1 MNHKEQL
8 DPYYVRAAGLSR
20 KALIAT
26 IAALS
31 LAGAA
36 QAQQITFGGL
46 TWDTVQ
52 REHRDHPGVF
62 NVFTATGADSATIRG
77 IYNGSDS
84 GDSVMTTPLPALTAG
99 STVSYDFY
107 LSNNGNNISDYN
119 GGNWLGD
126 LGFVFQTTPTV
137 ANFQNWATDRVVT
150 TWANHRDEVGI
161 GGNNINDGTDLLLG
175 GVHAVWTF
183 NAGDYNVTLTSLVN
197 GTTTTSFTGGYWGT
211 GLADVHAMRVALYD
225 SEQTLTIDNF
235 TVSVAVPEPGSL
247 ALLAL
252 GAVGLAWARRRNS

>member
-1 MNHKEQL
+1 MNQKKQL
-8 DPYYVRAAGLSR
+8 APPPARHERLSR
-20 KALIAT
+20 KAFIST

-31 LAGAA
+31 LAGVA

-62 NVFTATGADSATIRG
+62 NAFTATGADSATIRG
-77 IYNGSDS
+77 VYNGGDA
-84 GDSVMTTPLPALTAG
+84 GDSVMTTTLPTLTAG

-107 LSNNGNNISDYN
+107 LSNNGNNIPDYN

-126 LGFVFQTTPTV
+126 LSFVFQTTPTV
-137 ANFQNWATDRVVT
+137 PNFQNWATDRIVT
-150 TWANHRDEVGI
+150 TWSNHRDEVGI
-161 GGNNINDGTDLLLG
+161 GGNLINDGTDLLLG

-183 NAGDYNVTLTSLVN
+183 NASDYTVTLTSLVN
-197 GTTTTSFTGGYWGT
+197 GATTTSFTGSYWDT
-211 GLADVHAMRVALYD
+211 TSLADVHAMRVALYD

-247 ALLAL
+247 SLLAL
-252 GAVGLAWARRRNS
+252 GALGLARTRRRS

>member
-1 MNHKEQL
+1 MNHKTQL
-8 DPYYVRAAGLSR
+8 NPHYVHAAGLSR
-20 KALIAT
+20 KAFLAT
-26 IAALS
+26 LAALS

-52 REHRDHPGVF
+52 CEHRDHPGVF
-62 NVFTATGADSATIRG
+62 NVFTATGSDSATIRG
-77 IYNGSDS
+77 VYA
-84 GDSVMTTPLPALTAG
+84 GDSVMTTTLPALTAG

-107 LSNNGNNISDYN
+107 LSNNGNNIPDFN
-119 GGNWLGD
+119 GGNWFGD

-137 ANFQNWATDRVVT
+137 PNFQNWTTDRT
-150 TWANHRDEVGI
+150 ISAWNNRNEVGI
-161 GGNNINDGTDLLLG
+161 GGNVINDGTELLTG

-197 GTTTTSFTGGYWGT
+197 GATTTSFTSGYQVGT
-211 GLADVHAMRVALYD
+211 SLADVHAMRVGLWD

-235 TVSVAVPEPGSL
+235 NVTVVPEPGSL
-247 ALLAL
+247 SLLGL
-252 GAVGLAWARRRNS
+252 GAMGLAWARRRS

>member
-1 MNHKEQL
+1 MNHKKQL
-8 DPYYVRAAGLSR
+8 DPLFGSNLCLSR
-20 KALIAT
+20 KAFIAT

-36 QAQQITFGGL
+36 QAQQINFGGL

-77 IYNGSDS
+77 VYNGGDS
-84 GDSVMTTPLPALTAG
+84 GDSVMTTTLPTLTAG
-99 STVSYDFY
+99 STVSFDFY
-107 LSNNGNNISDYN
+107 LSNNGNNIPDFN

-137 ANFQNWATDRVVT
+137 PNFQNWSTDRIVT
-150 TWANHRDEVGI
+150 TWSNHRDEVGI
-161 GGNNINDGTDLLLG
+161 GGNKINDGTDLLAG
-175 GVHAVWTF
+175 GVHALWTF
-183 NAGDYNVTLTSLVN
+183 NASDYTVTLTSLVN
-197 GTTTTSFTGGYWGT
+197 GATTTSFTGGYWDT
-211 GLADVHAMRVALYD
+211 TNLADVHAMRIALYD

-235 TVSVAVPEPGSL
+235 AVSVAVPEPGSL
-247 ALLAL
+247 SLLAL
-252 GAVGLAWARRRNS
+252 GAVGLAWARRRS